1 MKRGPWWKSR
11 VKSRQFKNGRV
22 NHEGAILNSSSR
34 RAAPN
39 GAVAAV
45 DQFLERAMVRLED
58 VLALAFCAAVALNFV
73 NVIARYVF
81 NASIH
86 GADELQIQVLI
97 AMAFMG
103 AAIVQWRGQHLRM
116 DVLVG
121 AMPAAM
127 RTFLRIAE
135 VVFVV
140 VLAGFVLVQS
150 TRYTMQMHSLAR
162 TSDALGIPVWF
173 SHGLVVLGF
182 GMILIITLWRIISV
196 RGREGRS

>member
-1 MKRGPWWKSR
+1 M
-11 VKSRQFKNGRV
+11 
-22 NHEGAILNSSSR
+22 LNSSSR
-34 RAAPN
+34 RAA
-39 GAVAAV
+39 V
-45 DQFLERAMVRLED
+45 DHFLERTMIRLED
-58 VLALAFCAAVALNFV
+58 VLAFAFCLAVALNFI

-86 GADELQIQVLI
+86 GADEVQVQVLI
-97 AMAFMG
+97 AMAFLG

-116 DVLVG
+116 DVLVS

-127 RTFLRIAE
+127 RTFVRFAE

-140 VLAGFVLVQS
+140 VMAGFVLVQS
-150 TRYTMQMHSLAR
+150 TRYTMQMYSLAR

-182 GMILIITLWRIISV
+182 AMILLITLWRIISV
-196 RGREGRS
+196 RGERS

>member
-1 MKRGPWWKSR
+1 M
-11 VKSRQFKNGRV
+11 
-22 NHEGAILNSSSR
+22 NSSSG
-34 RAAPN
+34 RAVPT
-39 GAVAAV
+39 GPVATV
-45 DQFLERAMVRLED
+45 DQFVERMMVRLED
-58 VLALAFCAAVALNFV
+58 VLALAFCAAVALNFI
-73 NVIARYVF
+73 NVIARYIF

-86 GADELQIQVLI
+86 GADEVQVQVLI
-97 AMAFMG
+97 AMAFLG

-127 RTFLRIAE
+127 QTFVRLAE

-140 VLAGFVLVQS
+140 VLAGFVLAQS

-173 SHGLVVLGF
+173 SHGLVALGF

-196 RGREGRS
+196 RGERS